1 MAESLIPFTGGAGVP
16 AYLQGASGQSTL
28 DEQTL
33 GGAVDVITQRDGA
46 IVVVRDGI
54 KSQPQMSI
62 DVVVLDAMPRGRAVY
77 RAYYEGVWKEGDTAP
92 PACYSADGVHPSSH
106 ATTPQCNACDTCPK
120 NQPGSGTNGEGRACS
135 FFKHVAVAV
144 YPQLD
149 TVYRLKVASRSLFNK
164 DVNGV
169 DSPLGGKAWGFTSFA
184 KLLQN
189 MKTPWEAVVTRI
201 SLPKGQTHGF
211 FFTPVGYATAEQF
224 NEVKQLQV
232 DTDLSDILTVE
243 VHGATPS
250 ADAPASAGQLPPPP
264 PASNLE
270 GRDKW
275 LASPALP
282 ADVKAWVKQV
292 DDNTALQ
299 YLSSNYPNVI

>member
-1 MAESLIPFTGGAGVP
+1 MSDSLIPFTGGAGVP
-16 AYLQGASGQSTL
+16 AYLQDVAGQSTL
-28 DEQTL
+28 DDQTL

-46 IVVVRDGI
+46 IVVVQDGI
-54 KSQPQMSI
+54 KSPPQMSI
-62 DVVVLDAMPRGRAVY
+62 DVVVLDAQPHGRAVY

-92 PACYSADGVHPSSH
+92 PACYSADGVRPSTH
-106 ATTPQCNACDTCPK
+106 ATSPQCGTCDACPK

-135 FFKHVAVAV
+135 FFKHVAVAI
-144 YPQLD
+144 YPALN

-189 MKTPWEAVVTRI
+189 MGTPWEAVVTRI

-224 NEVKQLQV
+224 QQVKQLQA

-243 VHGATPS
+243 IQG
-250 ADAPASAGQLPPPP
+250 APASPSAPANTAQLPPPP
-264 PASNLE
+264 PATNLV
-270 GRDKW
+270 GREKW
-275 LASPALP
+275 LADPTLP
-282 ADVKAWVKQV
+282 ADVKAWIKQV
-292 DDNTALQ
+292 DDTAATQ
-299 YLSSNYPNVI
+299 YLQSNYPSVL